1 VVDIKK
7 DFGDSFNLLM
17 HHKKIIIPILCS
29 IVLPLI
35 LIFLF
40 LNLSGLNPLLKELV
54 SASEEFD
61 QQKTNYLLN
70 KENIG
75 GENYT
80 IELVNYLGKDSE
92 SSTYN
97 AEFDKYLEEKG
108 YDWNR
113 YEQLLNVK
121 NVLMLIIFLL
131 IGIIG
136 SFYFSCMSYAI
147 IALTI
152 KNEDIHFDN
161 LLRVTNRSLLKF
173 LSLRIL
179 LGFIII
185 APIIIFVGIIVSL
198 FFLNAILGVLS
209 IFIFLILFFVYI
221 IIVGL
226 RLFFAAPSMYME
238 EEGAVKSIEHSF
250 NLTKGHLK
258 QVLIIFFM
266 IYGITI
272 FMNSFIGQPLYDTY
286 SSFLFGANLIKTS
299 INLIIVLLLI
309 IIESFVLTFEHIF
322 FFYSYIDFKEIREI
336 TK

>member
-1 VVDIKK
+1 MVDIKK

-29 IVLPLI
+29 IILPLI

-54 SASEEFD
+54 HTSEKFD
-61 QQKTNYLLN
+61 QQKTDYLLN

-80 IELVNYLGKDSE
+80 KELINYLGKDSE
-92 SSTYN
+92 SSTYKE
-97 AEFDKYLEEKG
+97 EFGKYLEQMG
-108 YDWNR
+108 YDWSR
-113 YEQLLNVK
+113 YKQLLNAK
-121 NVLMLIIFLL
+121 NIIMLIIFLL

-152 KNEDIHFDN
+152 KNKEINVDN
-161 LLRVTNRSLLKF
+161 LITVTNRFLLKL
-173 LSLRIL
+173 LSLKIL
-179 LGFIII
+179 VSFIVI
-185 APIIIFVGIIVSL
+185 APIIITVGIIVSL
-198 FFLNAILGVLS
+198 FFLNTILGALS
-209 IFIFLILFFVYI
+209 IFIFVILFLIYI
-221 IIVGL
+221 IMVSL
-226 RLFFAAPSMYME
+226 RLFFATPSMYME
-238 EEGAVKSIEHSF
+238 EEGALKSIKHSF
-250 NLTKGHLK
+250 HLTKGHLK

-272 FMNSFIGQPLYDTY
+272 FMNSFIGQPLYGTY
-286 SSFLFGANLIKTS
+286 SNFLFEANWIKIS
-299 INLIIVLLLI
+299 INFILVLLFI
-309 IIESFVLTFEHIF
+309 ILESFVFTFEHIF
-322 FFYSYIDFKEIREI
+322 LFYSYIEFKEIREI